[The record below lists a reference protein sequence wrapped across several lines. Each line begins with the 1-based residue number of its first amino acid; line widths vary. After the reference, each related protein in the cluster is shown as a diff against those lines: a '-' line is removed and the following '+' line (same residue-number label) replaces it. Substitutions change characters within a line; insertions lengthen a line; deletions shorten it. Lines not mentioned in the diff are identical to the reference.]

1 MLAVW
6 TNLMVMIIIILT
18 LSIPV
23 GCFVKVVMFSSALT
37 ILLYVGVGVGSWMSD
52 FFKTIYFDWVLN
64 LWVQWQ
70 SHGAPPSTK
79 HDICLK
85 LPHDQAFGG
94 TILCNK
100 KSTRYKKQVLV
111 IITKIALCFK
121 HKKNG
126 QFALLCRKI
135 PQPTRFLQSS
145 QI

>member
-52 FFKTIYFDWVLN
+52 FFKSIYFDWVLN

-70 SHGAPPSTK
+70 SHGAPSSTRL
-79 HDICLK
+79 DICL
-85 LPHDQAFGG
+85 
-94 TILCNK
+94 T
-100 KSTRYKKQVLV
+100 STRPKFLGELFYETQKAQVTEASLGNYHKQKQKWAICVAFSTNSAADQIFAVQLK
-111 IITKIALCFK
+111 IIQCE
-121 HKKNG
+121 
-126 QFALLCRKI
+126 
-135 PQPTRFLQSS
+135 
-145 QI
+145 